1 MFIFNK
7 SVNFTAEYER
17 GSETMTVDEA
27 KICNEIWDK
36 YKPVLQNVCTSKLSN
51 YPDEVD
57 DVISDVFL
65 ALCEQIEKRGI
76 PNSPKGWIF
85 GTFRNV
91 LNSKYREI
99 YKAKEKYVRIL
110 DHEYG
115 LPYKSDTHTKDIV
128 ERMCEN
134 DLTDFLKDELSETEY
149 RLIQYVYFDRLKMAE
164 IAVLENSTE
173 AAIKQRHYRLCNK
186 LRWLAEKFEK

>member
-1 MFIFNK
+1 MC
-7 SVNFTAEYER
+7 ER

-36 YKPVLQNVCTSKLSN
+36 YKPVLQGICKSKLSN

-76 PNSPKGWIF
+76 PNSPKGWIY
-85 GTFRNV
+85 GTFRNI

-110 DHEYG
+110 DYEYE
-115 LPYKSDTHTKDIV
+115 LPYKNDVQTKDIL
-128 ERMCEN
+128 ERMYGN
-134 DLTDFLKDELSETEY
+134 DLMDFLKDELSEPEY
-149 RLIQYVYFDRLKMAE
+149 RLVQYVYFDKLKMAE
-164 IAVLENSTE
+164 IAVLEKSTE
-173 AAIKQRHYRLCNK
+173 AAVKQRHYRLCSK
-186 LRWLAEKFEK
+186 LRWLSKKMEK

>member
-1 MFIFNK
+1 
-7 SVNFTAEYER
+7 
-17 GSETMTVDEA
+17 MTVDET

-36 YKPVLQNVCTSKLSN
+36 YKFNLQNICMSKLSN

-76 PNSPKGWIF
+76 PENPKAWLY
-85 GTFRNV
+85 GTFRNI

-99 YKAKEKYVRIL
+99 YKAKEKHVSL
-110 DHEYG
+110 FEHEYQ
-115 LPYKSDTHTKDIV
+115 LPYVHDMSSKDILK
-128 ERMCEN
+128 RMC
-134 DLTDFLKDELSETEY
+134 DDELQTFLERELNENEY
-149 RLIQYVYFDRLKMAE
+149 RLVQYIYYDKLKMAE

-173 AAIKQRHYRLCNK
+173 AAIKQRHYRLSNK
-186 LRWLAEKFEK
+186 LRWLATRFEK